1 MIKLKLKMKGYR
13 AIVRKFPHIKLIRES
28 RNQFKI
34 DSNDYDVFIQIG
46 PFAEESEFEE
56 DPEPERMYAMAS

>member
-1 MIKLKLKMKGYR
+1 
-13 AIVRKFPHIKLIRES
+13 LIRES

-56 DPEPERMYAMAS
+56 DPEPERMYAMAA